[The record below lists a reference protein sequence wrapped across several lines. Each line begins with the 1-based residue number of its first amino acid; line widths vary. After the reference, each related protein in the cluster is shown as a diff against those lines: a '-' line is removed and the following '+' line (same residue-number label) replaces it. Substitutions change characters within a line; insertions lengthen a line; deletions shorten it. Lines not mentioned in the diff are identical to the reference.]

1 MKLSI
6 ITVNFNNLEGLK
18 RTADSVL
25 SQTWRNFEWLIIDG
39 GSSDGSREYIDQLFH
54 DLSQQKESQ
63 NPISYWCSEK
73 DGGVYNAMNKGI
85 EKANGEYLNFMN
97 SGDIFYGNNTLELV
111 FKDDQSADILF
122 GDWKRI
128 IHGREE
134 HMHFPSPVD
143 IYSFF
148 KENICH
154 QAMFI
159 RRDYHLKHFYDESYR
174 ILADYKNWAKASLD
188 GASFSFIPQ
197 NICIVTIDGISSKLD
212 KAQLQEFERL
222 KNEVWPEPVR
232 LSLERL
238 EYELESP
245 YQMRV
250 RTLMGKGGLPR
261 LLTRFWLKMLS
272 LVFNVA

>member
-18 RTADSVL
+18 RTAYSVL
-25 SQTWRNFEWLIIDG
+25 SQTWRDFEWLIIDG
-39 GSSDGSREYIDQLFH
+39 GSTDGSKEFIEHIFH
-54 DLSQQKESQ
+54 NLSQKEEFQ

-73 DGGVYNAMNKGI
+73 DEGVYNAMNKGI
-85 EKANGEYLNFMN
+85 IKANGDYLNFMN
-97 SGDIFYGNNTLELV
+97 SGDVFYENNTLELV
-111 FKDDQSADILF
+111 FKEDHSSDILF

-134 HMHFPSPVD
+134 HMHFPTPVE

-159 RRDYHLKHFYDESYR
+159 RRDYHLNHFYDETYR

-188 GASFSFIPQ
+188 GASFSFVPQ
-197 NICIVTIDGISSKLD
+197 SICIVTIDGISSKLD
-212 KAQLQEFERL
+212 MAQLREIERL
-222 KNEVWPEPVR
+222 KQDVWPETVR

-238 EYELESP
+238 ESELESP

-261 LLTRFWLKMLS
+261 LLTRLWLKVLS
-272 LVFNVA
+272 VVFNVA